1 MITLLLDSSSKQMAI
16 GLAKDHKLIATIDER
31 AFQTQSELMTLRI
44 NELLNANNIKAQ
56 DISEIVVTNG
66 PGSFTGVRIAVTIA
80 KVMAYALNVPL
91 YAVSSLHVFTHET
104 KPTICVLDARNNRSF
119 VGVYKENATLVAD
132 TIMTNDEI
140 VLLSKTEGYVI
151 NGETDHLKIT
161 SGAFNRFQNMLN
173 QISEEARVQ
182 DVRALKPRYMKG

>member
-44 NELLNANNIKAQ
+44 NGLLNVNNIKAQ
-56 DISEIVVTNG
+56 DVSEIVVANG

-80 KVMAYALNVPL
+80 KVMAYALTVPL

-119 VGVYKENATLVAD
+119 VGVYKENDTLVAD
-132 TIMTNDEI
+132 TIMTNEEI
-140 VLLSKTEGYVI
+140 ILLSKTEGYVI

-161 SGAFNRFQNMLN
+161 SGAFNRFQNMLK
-173 QISEEARVQ
+173 QISEETRVQ

>member
-1 MITLLLDSSSKQMAI
+1 MITLLLDSSSKQMGI

-44 NELLNANNIKAQ
+44 NELLSANKLKAK
-56 DISEIVVTNG
+56 DISKIVVANG

-80 KVMAYALNVPL
+80 KVMAYALNVAL

-119 VGVYKENATLVAD
+119 VGVYNQNDTLVAD

-140 VLLSKTEGYVI
+140 ILLSKKEDYAI
-151 NGETDHLKIT
+151 NGETEHLHIP
-161 SGAFNRFQNMLN
+161 SGSFNRFQNMLKL
-173 QISEEARVQ
+173 ISEESRVQ
-182 DVRALKPRYMKG
+182 DVHALKPRYLKG